1 MQTWKNGFLRGGEK
15 FLRDLGLKKGQT
27 ILDFGCGEGHYTI
40 PAAKIVGNEGKVYAL
55 DKDKDTLAQ
64 LIKMVKSKKLKN
76 IVPINIL
83 DGLKNDT
90 VDVVLFYD
98 VLHYMDSEERR
109 EIYKKV
115 YNILKTNGLLSVYPK
130 HHKSD
135 EPLWHFSDM
144 KLKDIINEIK
154 SAHFNCNGKNLKKL
168 VHDDNTD
175 KGFILSFSKIGNK
188 YGLQK

>member
-1 MQTWKNGFLRGGEK
+1 M
-15 FLRDLGLKKGQT
+15 
-27 ILDFGCGEGHYTI
+27 DFGCGEGHYTI

-76 IVPINIL
+76 IVPRNTL
-83 DGLKNDT
+83 VGLKNDT

-135 EPLWHFSDM
+135 EPLWHFQ
-144 KLKDIINEIK
+144 I
-154 SAHFNCNGKNLKKL
+154 
-168 VHDDNTD
+168 
-175 KGFILSFSKIGNK
+175 
-188 YGLQK
+188 